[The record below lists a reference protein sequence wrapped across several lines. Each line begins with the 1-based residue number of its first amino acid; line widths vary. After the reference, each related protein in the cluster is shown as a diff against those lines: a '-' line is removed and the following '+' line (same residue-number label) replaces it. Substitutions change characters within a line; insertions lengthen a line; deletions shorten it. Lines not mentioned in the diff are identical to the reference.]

1 MKVWVRVILY
11 TFMLSYILLYNL
23 RHFYAISAFIWFWTL
38 LYDPKLNTYI
48 LTTFLTNILTT
59 FWFYKSHTIGYFWV
73 SIINELEWLHKYKS
87 GAVHKYSI
95 EVYRYSPTSCYKAP
109 SLLLPTCRKIF
120 VCNYRNIFE
129 ESSTTF
135 EFIEELLSS
144 NLNLN
149 ANFPWKR
156 PIISMNY
163 FERVSQELWPQIKKH
178 VLYITHV
185 LQQSFLNKIT
195 IGCLLNFAF
204 LEVYMHLIAI
214 FICNDKIF
222 ERIFISVF
230 WILVLS
236 MLNLHF
242 SVNYKAFKLR
252 LHF

>member
-1 MKVWVRVILY
+1 MNWSDYISINQVLY
-11 TFMLSYILLYNL
+11 INTVLKYIDI
-23 RHFYAISAFIWFWTL
+23 HPPHVT
-38 LYDPKLNTYI
+38 KLPVYYYPHAEI
-48 LTTFLTNILTT
+48 FL
-59 FWFYKSHTIGYFWV
+59 
-73 SIINELEWLHKYKS
+73 
-87 GAVHKYSI
+87 
-95 EVYRYSPTSCYKAP
+95 
-109 SLLLPTCRKIF
+109 

-178 VLYITHV
+178 VLYIIHV

-195 IGCLLNFAF
+195 IGCLLNFAS